1 MRGVFLRVA
10 ALIGMMGLGPS
21 SAASDPLSIEHEGLV
36 LNGNLML
43 APEEAITDGVVLMV
57 HGTMAH
63 HGMELMEAQQKLLAE
78 RGWSS
83 LAVTLGLGLSD
94 RQGFL
99 DCGVEHRHRHEDAV
113 REISAWRQWLAENGA
128 NWVVLMGHSRG
139 GNQVARAALSASGG
153 KLRGLVLLAP
163 MTWNSEAVAEAYQA
177 RHGQALDLVL
187 SKANGMTPDQ
197 VMAEVGFLSCPD
209 ARVLAGSF
217 LSYYAD
223 DPQKD
228 TPSLLPHISVP
239 TVVIA
244 AEEDRVVPN
253 LAQHTAAVVD
263 ADTQFVMIEGADHM
277 FLDFFAEDAADAID
291 AFLSDLP

>member
-1 MRGVFLRVA
+1 MQGIFLGVAV
-10 ALIGMMGLGPS
+10 LIGMMGLGPS
-21 SAASDPLSIEHEGLV
+21 SAASDPLSIEHDGIILNGKLV
-36 LNGNLML
+36 L
-43 APEEAITDGVVLMV
+43 ASEQTVADGVVLLV

-63 HGMELMEAQQKLLAE
+63 HAMELVEAQQALLAD

-99 DCGVEHRHRHEDAV
+99 DCGVEHRHRHEDAIS
-113 REISAWRQWLAENGA
+113 EISAWRQWLEENGA
-128 NWVVLMGHSRG
+128 AWVVLMGHSRG
-139 GNQVARAALSASGG
+139 GNQVARAALSTAGG
-153 KLRGLVLLAP
+153 RLLGLVLLAP
-163 MTWNSEAVAEAYQA
+163 MVWDFETVAEAYLARYGRALEGILSQA
-177 RHGQALDLVL
+177 AGLPAEQA
-187 SKANGMTPDQ
+187 
-197 VMAEVGFLSCPD
+197 MAGVGFLSCPE
-209 ARVLAGSF
+209 ARVAAGSF

-223 DPQKD
+223 DSKKD
-228 TPSLLPHISVP
+228 TPSLLPKISVP

-253 LAQHTAAVVD
+253 LAQRTAAVVD
-263 ADTQFVMIEGADHM
+263 ADTQFVMIEGAGHM